1 MALAVEFICCG
12 VSDVP
17 MGITQIDAFV
27 DAAEGPFAEATKAEV
42 FGGDFRSYFGE
53 WGVRCRFY
61 GRHGVGVSC
70 FNAS

>member
-1 MALAVEFICCG
+1 
-12 VSDVP
+12 

-61 GRHGVGVSC
+61 GRHGVGVSVSMQAIII
-70 FNAS
+70 FFVQSVPLVFIN